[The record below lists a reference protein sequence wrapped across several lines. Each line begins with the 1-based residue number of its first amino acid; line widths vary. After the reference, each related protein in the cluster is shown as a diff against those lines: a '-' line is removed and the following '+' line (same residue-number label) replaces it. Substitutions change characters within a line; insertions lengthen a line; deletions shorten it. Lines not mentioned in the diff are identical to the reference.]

1 MDNKEISSTESE
13 QANSNINKKETTQD
27 LFRELLN
34 KFDGLNTR
42 LTNIET
48 NIVSIS
54 NVMMELN
61 GVKRL
66 SNFHKTILVE
76 ACMRSKMSKEKLQK
90 ARTSWGK
97 SMMHSRRRSMT

>member
-13 QANSNINKKETTQD
+13 QANSNINKNETTQD

-34 KFDGLNTR
+34 NFDGLNTR

-66 SNFHKTILVE
+66 SNF
-76 ACMRSKMSKEKLQK
+76 QK
-90 ARTSWGK
+90 QY
-97 SMMHSRRRSMT
+97 